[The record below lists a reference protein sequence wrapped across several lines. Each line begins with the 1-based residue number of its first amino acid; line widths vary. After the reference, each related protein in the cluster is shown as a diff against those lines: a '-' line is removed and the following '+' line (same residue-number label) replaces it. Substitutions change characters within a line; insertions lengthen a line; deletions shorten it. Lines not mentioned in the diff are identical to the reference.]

1 MNRREA
7 LRALGLDEDA
17 SMEDI
22 KTAYKE
28 TVQILHPDRFA
39 KNKKLQDRATEQF
52 KNLQDAYEFLTKG
65 KASRGSSSR
74 GRASS
79 SSSAHPRASSSRG
92 YTEED
97 ELRARLSGIT
107 AAKTQLVAQ
116 RDAAYGARR
125 NGFAV
130 AAAGAL
136 VVLVFGRKL
145 GIFAA
150 VAGIGAT
157 AAVWGVVHAVSAQR
171 EISMLSERIEELN
184 AEKKRLMQ
192 QLEEEEW

>member
-74 GRASS
+74 GHASS
-79 SSSAHPRASSSRG
+79 SSSAHPHASSSRG

-125 NGFAV
+125 NGFAI

-136 VVLVFGRKL
+136 VVLAFGRKL

>member
-39 KNKKLQDRATEQF
+39 NNKKLQDRATEQF

-65 KASRGSSSR
+65 KTSRGSSSR
-74 GRASS
+74 RQTSSASGAHSRASTS
-79 SSSAHPRASSSRG
+79 CA
-92 YTEED
+92 YTEAD

-116 RDAAYGARR
+116 RDASYGARR
-125 NGFAV
+125 NGFAI

-136 VVLVFGRKL
+136 AVLVFGRKL
-145 GIFAA
+145 GVFAA
-150 VAGIGAT
+150 IAGIGAT
-157 AAVWGVVHAVSAQR
+157 AAVWGIVHAVSAQR
-171 EISMLSERIEELN
+171 TISMLSERIEELN

-192 QLEEEEW
+192 QLEDEE